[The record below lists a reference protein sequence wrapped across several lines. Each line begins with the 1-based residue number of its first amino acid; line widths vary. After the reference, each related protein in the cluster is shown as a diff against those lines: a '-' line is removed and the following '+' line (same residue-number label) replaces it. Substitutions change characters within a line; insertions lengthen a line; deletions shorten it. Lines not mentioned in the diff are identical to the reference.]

1 MEVPVRKL
9 TKAQLVWLGENK
21 CRHSHNFL
29 EHYPCFISEAPNTAP
44 MVESIGIFDIETTGL
59 KANWSHMLCWCM
71 KEHNKD
77 AIHNDLITR
86 REARDKNDKRIIKSA
101 VDEIKKYDRICG
113 YYSSRFDIPYL
124 RSRALYHGI
133 EFPAYRD
140 IYHTDVYYIARAKF
154 ALHSNRLAAVC
165 EYFGIPAK
173 EHRMTPNLWQRAG
186 AGQEEALQII
196 LLHCKEDV
204 ESTDTVFNL
213 LLRHMMIAKRSV

>member
-1 MEVPVRKL
+1 MKIPVRKL
-9 TKAQLVWLGENK
+9 LKKDLEWLGEHY
-21 CRHSHNFL
+21 CRHQHL
-29 EHYPCFISEAPNTAP
+29 YIEHYSCFLTEKPNTAP
-44 MVESIGIFDIETTGL
+44 MQEKIGIFDVETTGL

-71 KEHNKD
+71 KEHNKKV
-77 AIHNDLITR
+77 IHNDLITR
-86 REARDKNDKRIIKSA
+86 REARDKNDKRIVKSA

-140 IYHTDVYYIARAKF
+140 IYHTDIYYIARAKF

-173 EHRMTPNLWQRAG
+173 EHRMTPDLWQRAG
-186 AGQEEALQII
+186 AGQEEALQTI